1 MFGSGLNADGGSDNG
16 PTVLTV
22 EEVCEQEFQ
31 RFQEHFKDASVADYP
46 MEELLPFWA
55 NEGKTLY
62 PNMARVA
69 RVLLSVPGSSAVLE
83 RDFSTAGR
91 LITGARSRLNGGHAE
106 MVLFLNGNQEHV
118 PTEVPAMSTE
128 QGLQA
133 VPKRLSNPSKEAE
146 SLSVGEVVQ
155 DDNGDDYAE
164 EIPRLDVM
172 ESCM

>member
-1 MFGSGLNADGGSDNG
+1 MFGSGTNADGGSGNG

-31 RFQEHFKDASVADYP
+31 RFQERFKDTRVADYP
-46 MEELLPFWA
+46 MEEHLPFWA
-55 NEGKTLY
+55 KKGKALY

-69 RVLLSVPGSSAVLE
+69 QVLLSVPGSLGVLE

-91 LITGARSRLNGGHAE
+91 LITGPRSRLNGGHPE
-106 MVLFLNGNQEHV
+106 MVLFLNGNQEHM
-118 PTEVPAMSTE
+118 PTEVPALSTE
-128 QGLQA
+128 QGLEA
-133 VPKRLSNPSKEAE
+133 VPKRLSNPRKEAE
-146 SLSVGEVVQ
+146 SLSLGQVVQ

-164 EIPRLDVM
+164 EIVELDVM